1 MGAGKMNQDAIEQMS
16 RTQFEHNLTQR
27 EVKKKKPNMAGG
39 FKINVTKKKKKVQE
53 LKALKNLDVD
63 IHDRWAADPVVH
75 EVIKKHEEEIKRA
88 GHDLSD
94 KPIPDI
100 IPKQQIKRLK
110 VKQSKAIEAPKF
122 EESFNEKK
130 TLPDIRSNKATD
142 YEKDSDAIPVSKIEA
157 VLNKYANDV
166 EQDERLYKTKLEEQK
181 QKAVKTNEDLQVITD
196 DIVSK
201 RTVIQDRFERVKPDK
216 TVEPTRPNTDE
227 WLYEYTKE
235 EYYINR
241 DKELAKKKEEEN
253 LKESGNLG
261 GGFSKDLGKSNRDK
275 RKKWNKNSNAVIMS
289 TNVDPKLNSRTA
301 AQLDRLANIQLE
313 ASKQDMVINQMYAQ
327 IKGEENKNEELKA
340 HLKPKKDKVN
350 REKPV
355 PNVPRKGL
363 FSVENW
369 LSKIDDS
376 LPDELKEK
384 IKPKKLNIKK
394 VTSIVDRLT
403 KAPQKGQLR
412 RDPEQEEVKQILNK
426 YDTSEKRIG
435 GGGKKKFQ
443 YRNKLPSSMKKE
455 SPVIPK

>member
-1 MGAGKMNQDAIEQMS
+1 MNQDAIEQMS

-216 TVEPTRPNTDE
+216 TIEPTRPNTDE

-241 DKELAKKKEEEN
+241 DKELAKKKEEEA
-253 LKESGNLG
+253 KKKPAGPPSMFSMKAQG
-261 GGFSKDLGKSNRDK
+261 GRRG
-275 RKKWNKNSNAVIMS
+275 
-289 TNVDPKLNSRTA
+289 T
-301 AQLDRLANIQLE
+301 
-313 ASKQDMVINQMYAQ
+313 
-327 IKGEENKNEELKA
+327 
-340 HLKPKKDKVN
+340 H
-350 REKPV
+350 
-355 PNVPRKGL
+355 L
-363 FSVENW
+363 FS
-369 LSKIDDS
+369 LF
-376 LPDELKEK
+376 
-384 IKPKKLNIKK
+384 
-394 VTSIVDRLT
+394 R
-403 KAPQKGQLR
+403 
-412 RDPEQEEVKQILNK
+412 
-426 YDTSEKRIG
+426 
-435 GGGKKKFQ
+435 
-443 YRNKLPSSMKKE
+443 
-455 SPVIPK
+455 